1 MNMTLDVPPGVFT
14 SAGGDGH
21 SLTNTLWYV
30 SSRPVTNPIPLPK
43 SQDNQFDCGCPK
55 TCTRAI
61 QLADAH
67 GSTCKSRIKWLV
79 DNLGQSEYDACEQIA
94 LTEYPNECGGC
105 SPNLCGASPT
115 SAPVGVSSNST
126 DEQSPSSSKSPKCG
140 CETTCNDAILN
151 ANADGYTC
159 GARID
164 WLVQSMNMEELEA
177 CANVGGEEYKD
188 ICGGCDPK
196 RCVNVADVPTKT
208 NNPKKVEVDNGGCA
222 PCSSA
227 VCESDLNRCPPLN
240 APYLC
245 YSGQNHGGCSPVPWD
260 MDGSCT
266 KCCKVSEGC

>member
-1 MNMTLDVPPGVFT
+1 
-14 SAGGDGH
+14 
-21 SLTNTLWYV
+21 
-30 SSRPVTNPIPLPK
+30 
-43 SQDNQFDCGCPK
+43 
-55 TCTRAI
+55 
-61 QLADAH
+61 
-67 GSTCKSRIKWLV
+67 
-79 DNLGQSEYDACEQIA
+79 
-94 LTEYPNECGGC
+94 
-105 SPNLCGASPT
+105 
-115 SAPVGVSSNST
+115 
-126 DEQSPSSSKSPKCG
+126 
-140 CETTCNDAILN
+140 
-151 ANADGYTC
+151 
-159 GARID
+159 
-164 WLVQSMNMEELEA
+164 MNMEELEA

-245 YSGQNHGGCSPVPWD
+245 YSGQNHGKKHQKLFFFNSLGFFFSCLGSLFSIGGCSPVPWD